1 MKQVREIPV
10 LFENDS
16 CLILNKPPGLAVQ
29 GGEGVKVSLDSILS
43 ARYSPRPLLVHR
55 LDRDTSGVILVAK
68 NREAAAGFSALLAGG
83 AAGGGAGKKGGVIK
97 QYAAVCAGVP
107 SPEQGIIT
115 LPLEGQGGRRGK
127 GPQESL
133 TRYKALAAG
142 TAGEEP
148 CTLLEIEPGTGRMHQ
163 IRRHLASIGCPLL
176 GDDKYG
182 DFALNK
188 RLRKACGLKHL
199 LLHAA
204 RLVIPPTAGLI
215 PEGADIRAPE
225 PDYFHLPGLPRQMQG

>member
-1 MKQVREIPV
+1 M
-10 LFENDS
+10 
-16 CLILNKPPGLAVQ
+16 
-29 GGEGVKVSLDSILS
+29 
-43 ARYSPRPLLVHR
+43 
-55 LDRDTSGVILVAK
+55 
-68 NREAAAGFSALLAGG
+68 
-83 AAGGGAGKKGGVIK
+83 
-97 QYAAVCAGVP
+97 CAGVP

-133 TRYKALAAG
+133 TRYKTLAAG
-142 TAGEEP
+142 TAGEES

-225 PDYFHLPGLPRQMQG
+225 PDYFHLPGLPVHLISARELDNMPKDLVQEMARRRLEELAPAMSQEEPAQS